1 MLSACTLRCKS
12 VFHLYT
18 ETRSRTSQWHQN
30 KRKREEAAAA
40 GLDQPPLAK
49 RKHKPHKVHECKKCS
64 QRLSS
69 KCYVSGY
76 TNLANLPNVIL
87 VETGHAHYYGS
98 WYCPYVPNPV
108 PVEVWKAKRMVQL
121 QAKKAARQQQ

>member
-1 MLSACTLRCKS
+1 MHLDVSLFLTCIETKS
-12 VFHLYT
+12 
-18 ETRSRTSQWHQN
+18 RSSRWRQD
-30 KRKREEAAAA
+30 KREREEAAAA

-69 KCYVSGY
+69 KCYISGY
-76 TNLANLPNVIL
+76 TNLACLLNVTL

-98 WYCPYVPNPV
+98 WYCPFVPNPV
-108 PVEVWKAKRMVQL
+108 PVEVWKAERMAQL